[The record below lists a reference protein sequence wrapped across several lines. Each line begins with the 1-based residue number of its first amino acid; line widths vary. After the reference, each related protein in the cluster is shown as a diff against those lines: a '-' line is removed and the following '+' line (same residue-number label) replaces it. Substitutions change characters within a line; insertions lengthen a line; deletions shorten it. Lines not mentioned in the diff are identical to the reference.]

1 MKRSFFI
8 LSFSL
13 CITLFA
19 QEGTSNQS
27 EIDSIFS
34 QWQNKEVPGVTA
46 GLIYGDNIKYTI
58 ASGLADVEEKKKNTA
73 QTKFQIGYVSRQF
86 IVLAALLL
94 EHQGKLSMDDPIQKY
109 LPDFPV
115 YEHTLAI
122 SHLINNSSG
131 LNDPAVLKRIMG
143 IQTEDIF
150 SNQDALNLIQRQKK
164 LNFEPGTEFSHMT
177 SKVEILLLIEIIQKA
192 SGQSLSAFAATSIFT
207 PLKMNNSLF
216 TEDYNSIVTN
226 IAHSYQTQED
236 TLKLRKINA
245 GHVLYTS
252 AEDLTKWYSILT
264 GKSASQLSSIIQQL
278 DNPVKLDD
286 GNEFDSWWGK
296 LTLGRSFF
304 HMERG
309 LPAYWQFGR
318 IGGYAA
324 NVFRFPEQEMTS
336 FVLGNNNVYNGMP
349 AMLHANHYIEK
360 EYTEPASITVDQIKS
375 RKLSPGSLKKYEG
388 YYWNSK
394 RGIARKIEVVG
405 DSLQYFRLG
414 QERGT
419 YMLPLA
425 EKDKFQLVTEGD
437 EKIIFSFQ
445 DIGVNSSYGI
455 VLGESL
461 PDIYHKYSPAEYSN
475 EVLKDFTGS
484 FYSSTL
490 RVGYDF
496 MVTDGQLVGVGPKGN
511 IVVFHPVMPDTFRSD
526 SFEFGSIIFKRN
538 SSGTITRFLIFTDGI
553 QGLPFIKI

>member
-19 QEGTSNQS
+19 QESTSNQS

-46 GLIYGDNIKYTI
+46 GLIYGDDIEYTR
-58 ASGLADVEEKKKNTA
+58 AFGLADVEGKKKNTV
-73 QTKFQIGYVSRQF
+73 QTRFQIGYVSRQF
-86 IVLAALLL
+86 IIFAALLL
-94 EHQGKLSMDDPIQKY
+94 DHQGKLSLDDPIQKH
-109 LPDFPV
+109 LPDFPE
-115 YEHTLAI
+115 YEQTLTV

-131 LNDPAVLKRIMG
+131 LNDTAVLKRIMG

-150 SNQDALNLIQRQKK
+150 SCQDALNLIQRQKK
-164 LNFEPGTEFSHMT
+164 LNFKPGTEFSHMT
-177 SKVEILLLIEIIQKA
+177 SKVEIWLLTEIIQKA
-192 SGQSLSAFAATSIFT
+192 SGQSLSAFTATSIFT
-207 PLKMNNSLF
+207 PLGMSNSLF
-216 TEDYNSIVTN
+216 TEDYNSMVTN
-226 IAHSYQTQED
+226 IAHSYQSQED

-245 GHVLYTS
+245 GHVLYTT
-252 AEDLTKWYSILT
+252 AEDMTKWYSLLT
-264 GKSASQLSSIIQQL
+264 GKSTSRLSSLIQRL

-286 GNEFDSWWGK
+286 GTEFDSWWGK

-375 RKLSPGSLKKYEG
+375 RKLSPSSLKKYEG

-394 RGIARKIEVVG
+394 RGIARKMEVVG

-425 EKDKFQLVTEGD
+425 DKDNFQLVTEGD
-437 EKIIFSFQ
+437 EKIVFSFK
-445 DIGVNSSYGI
+445 DIGPNTSYGI
-455 VLGESL
+455 VLGKST
-461 PDIYHKYSPAEYSN
+461 PSIYRKYSPIQYSV
-475 EVLKDFTGS
+475 EDLQDFTGS
-484 FYSSTL
+484 FYSPTL
-490 RVGYDF
+490 RVGYDLR
-496 MVTDGQLVGVGPKGN
+496 VKDGQLVGVGPKGN
-511 IVVFHPVMPDTFRSD
+511 IVLFHAVMPDTFRSD
-526 SFEFGSIIFKRN
+526 SFEFGSIIFRRN
-538 SSGTITRFLIFTDGI
+538 SSGTFTEFSVFTDGI
-553 QGLPFIKI
+553 QDLPFIKI